1 MPANQDQGCYQ
12 QAASVRFSDA
22 NSVPKKLHG
31 SVFDAKFA
39 PHKCTDRPRYF
50 YPAVCQLS
58 QVRHACAA
66 RANGYLLTSGSRK
79 SQPERSR
86 LPQRA
91 LKGETDEG
99 AFEWLGNWHHP
110 GSSVRT

>member
-58 QVRHACAA
+58 QVRYAVQPAPMATFSLVAA
-66 RANGYLLTSGSRK
+66 VNHNPKGHDC
-79 SQPERSR
+79 
-86 LPQRA
+86 
-91 LKGETDEG
+91 LKE
-99 AFEWLGNWHHP
+99 H
-110 GSSVRT
+110 